1 MIEAFAQEDASQER
15 FDEVNLSN
23 RDANITA
30 ISLSFVFLPGVEFL
44 GMLAT
49 GIVLWFG
56 GIAVGRGDLTLGVV
70 VAFLA
75 YVTRFFQ
82 PIQELSQ
89 LYTTM
94 QAAMAGG
101 EQVFDLLDEP
111 PKVTDQP
118 GADRNARSSS
128 GESSC
133 GTSRL
138 PIWSDTPVLH
148 SVNLAYRTRND
159 RRAGGA
165 DRRAGKTSI
174 ANLIG
179 ALLRCHRRRCVNRR
193 HRCSPRNA
201 TLVEA
206 ADGASSPGPFS
217 LLGHHRR

>member
-1 MIEAFAQEDASQER
+1 MIQAFAQEDASQER

-30 ISLSFVFLPGVEFL
+30 ISLSYVFLPGVEFL

-56 GIAVGRGDLTLGVV
+56 GIAVGQGDLTLGVV

-118 GADRNARSSS
+118 GAIEMPPIVGRIELRNVSFAYV
-128 GESSC
+128 G
-133 GTSRL
+133 
-138 PIWSDTPVLH
+138 DTRVLR
-148 SVNLAYRTRND
+148 SVNLDIEPGMTVALVGPT
-159 RRAGGA
+159 G
-165 DRRAGKTSI
+165 AGKTSI
-174 ANLIG
+174 ANLIARCTMRPK
-179 ALLRCHRRRCVNRR
+179 ALCW
-193 HRCSPRNA
+193 STASMFA
-201 TLVEA
+201 T
-206 ADGASSPGPFS
+206 
-217 LLGHHRR
+217 